1 MEEVGGGGRGEEGEG
16 MEFRVEAAQVP
27 RTFSS
32 VLSQGAFAFQ
42 VQAVEQRLG

>member
-1 MEEVGGGGRGEEGEG
+1 
-16 MEFRVEAAQVP
+16 MEFRVEAVQVP
-27 RTFSS
+27 GTFSS